1 MINIVSLK
9 PNKKQLN
16 YTSLHYDKIICAP
29 IIIECLHNLENFDVS
44 VCQQGVK
51 ESYAGKDLQMIV
63 SVTGGESWLS
73 YVCTEQRPDRRGDH
87 QVASQAPVSLSLSLL
102 SLQQRR
108 GVPIK
113 HSL

>member
-1 MINIVSLK
+1 MINIVPLK

-16 YTSLHYDKIICAP
+16 YIKGNLICAP
-29 IIIECLHNLENFDVS
+29 IIIECLHNLENFDIS

-108 GVPIK
+108 GGPIK